1 MDSIKWEIYKQNPKF
16 YMGFHWNIQTLKF
29 EHVMKVMVL
38 DVDSIQS
45 FLSETDEECQNASY
59 DSEVHWQNHGTMLK
73 CLLAF

>member
-1 MDSIKWEIYKQNPKF
+1 
-16 YMGFHWNIQTLKF
+16 
-29 EHVMKVMVL
+29 MKVMVL